1 MKTVKTTAVL
11 LMLIVFSVSTL
22 FATGAKEIIEQEN
35 NQELVAE
42 VLEEIKEDRIHYA
55 TVDKEDMVSY
65 SKSAFGMDV
74 LVADKMK
81 CSAKYP
87 DILMDEA
94 GLDDIMVFYVN
105 QKQA

>member
-1 MKTVKTTAVL
+1 MKITIISVGKLKEAYLLDGIAEYVKRLSKYTK
-11 LMLIVFSVSTL
+11 I
-22 FATGAKEIIEQEN
+22 
-35 NQELVAE
+35 
-42 VLEEIKEDRIHYA
+42 EEIVLNDEAIKEKTNEKI
-55 TVDKEDMVSY
+55 DKEDMVSY

-105 QKQA
+105 QKQS